1 MFLAALPRVAGL
13 PVGDLARLAAVA
25 AFLAR
30 ATDGEGGVGASRES
44 AADVAHPSTYP
55 SISGALLSM
64 TAFPMTLVTLH
75 AAVKSGAARPAASE
89 GRRLVRDCLIAIST
103 NST

>member
-13 PVGDLARLAAVA
+13 PVGDLARLTAVA
-25 AFLAR
+25 PRDAPA
-30 ATDGEGGVGASRES
+30 ADGEGGLIFSRES

-64 TAFPMTLVTLH
+64 SAGICRLTARRTAFDPFDLPL
-75 AAVKSGAARPAASE
+75 AVVGLACCRPTK
-89 GRRLVRDCLIAIST
+89 RPRF
-103 NST
+103 